1 MWNGEEHRSEPRP
14 ASIADVAAM
23 MEKMFFI
30 MGIDPHKQESLL
42 AGRAK
47 FQFLETLMS
56 KHSRQESWT
65 ERTTI
70 GLFITAVFALIIKGL
85 GLSSVFPPQH

>member
-1 MWNGEEHRSEPRP
+1 MWDGKEHRSEQRP

-56 KHSRQESWT
+56 KHSRRESWT

-70 GLFITAVFALIIKGL
+70 GLLITFIFAVLVRALGI
-85 GLSSVFPPQH
+85 SSTLPPGH